1 MSTMKTL
8 DYLAMATSH
17 KIAEVIGKR
26 VKNTTVQARDLE
38 TLATK
43 ALGVLQS
50 QGIYAMALFLFSRS
64 GKETKEET
72 KEEKM
77 SAEER
82 VATQILSWLWP
93 LRDPHGALGN
103 LQKNENQPQTDKG
116 FDEINQNKCY
126 MLQEWADLSSDL
138 PTLLLVRDLYEQTL
152 IYTRYHAKASK
163 GE

>member
-1 MSTMKTL
+1 MSTVKTL

-50 QGIYAMALFLFSRS
+50 QGVYAMALSLFSRS
-64 GKETKEET
+64 GKETE
-72 KEEKM
+72 EEKM

-93 LRDPHGALGN
+93 LRKPHDALQN
-103 LQKNENQPQTDKG
+103 LQANGNQPQTNKR
-116 FDEINQNKCY
+116 FDEINSDKNN

-152 IYTRYHAKASK
+152 IYTRYHAKALK